1 MHSILIKKIV
11 TEVLFS
17 FVYVVLD
24 LVYTCLMARGR
35 LCFGIEIINKSAFK
49 KPKLHCCT
57 FLLHNKSQ
65 IMASC
70 SVMLLVV
77 HEAQ

>member
-1 MHSILIKKIV
+1 MHSILIKKFV

-24 LVYTCLMARGR
+24 LVYTCLVARGR

-49 KPKLHCCT
+49 EPELHCCA
-57 FLLHNKSQ
+57 FLVHNQSQ
-65 IMASC
+65 IMALC
-70 SVMLLVV
+70 SDMLLVV